1 MSATR
6 RRLAAHALAALIA
19 LVTPAAMAGR
29 PSDPPVSRLAPGDL
43 SIVAGMRVVLAV
55 SDATPPTGK
64 DDGIVTGD
72 YEMVVEISGV
82 TAGGVVQTAFIDG
95 TDAAGV
101 RRRGNIRREVSAAD
115 LAASH
120 EQVFGFHSD
129 DPPTVSGTTSLGPS
143 LTVTRDLRGAG
154 KTSYAF
160 RNFVSRGTVSGTLTR
175 SAAPVRFPVLLN
187 GKRVVLDAI
196 HATGMMSLGGVSRP
210 FETVV
215 LDHPRYPL
223 SLRIAY
229 GPRDGGFPF
238 TPDFL
243 REIVRID
250 LPNPEVASED
260 ALEGDCRVELTGIYF
275 DFNQATIKPESA
287 RTLQALAT
295 ALKRASRR
303 SFSLEGHT
311 DSIGSDRYND
321 DLSARRAAAVK
332 ASLARDYG
340 VDASTLDTRGHGERQ
355 PIESNDTLAGRAR
368 NRRVE
373 LVCAGGPAS
382 ARSRPGTVTAP

>member
-1 MSATR
+1 
-6 RRLAAHALAALIA
+6 
-19 LVTPAAMAGR
+19 
-29 PSDPPVSRLAPGDL
+29 
-43 SIVAGMRVVLAV
+43 
-55 SDATPPTGK
+55 
-64 DDGIVTGD
+64 
-72 YEMVVEISGV
+72 
-82 TAGGVVQTAFIDG
+82 
-95 TDAAGV
+95 
-101 RRRGNIRREVSAAD
+101 
-115 LAASH
+115 
-120 EQVFGFHSD
+120 
-129 DPPTVSGTTSLGPS
+129 VSGTTSLGPS

-160 RNFVSRGTVSGTLTR
+160 RNFVSRGTVAGTLTR

-187 GKRVVLDAI
+187 GRRVVLDAI

-223 SLRIAY
+223 SLRVAY

-311 DSIGSDRYND
+311 DSIGSAASNRTLSERRVNAVKDRLVSAHRVD
-321 DLSARRAAAVK
+321 AARLLTAGLGSARPREPN
-332 ASLARDYG
+332 
-340 VDASTLDTRGHGERQ
+340 STVE
-355 PIESNDTLAGRAR
+355 GRAR

-373 LVCAGGPAS
+373 LVRDCA
-382 ARSRPGTVTAP
+382 RP